1 MASMSVYKSTP
12 IGQEYLHYV
21 IGFNKVCGKP
31 TAFIAIVRAAK
42 RSGMQKD
49 SLWQAVLG
57 EIELSVSRGNYV
69 TWFKNTCLLKEESE
83 TVLIGVPNVFIKQQL
98 EKKYTDLIRE
108 VLAKNN
114 RTPTAIE
121 YKISALAVTSREPDE
136 ETSMM
141 ASESPVSSSPQYRN
155 QAAQSMHDRAPS
167 LRTGSGSVGS
177 SLAHSYR
184 QGINDRYSFDNFIVG
199 AGNELAF
206 AACQAIAQQPG
217 TKYNP
222 LFLYGGVGIG
232 KTHLIQAVGNAI
244 LAQKPDA
251 RVLYIS
257 TEQFVQEFVDA
268 LRFRKTADFA
278 SYYRTADVLIVDD
291 IQFIAGKEKMQE
303 EFFHTF
309 NALHQGNRQII
320 ISSDRPP
327 KEIATLEDRLK
338 SRFAWGMS
346 IDMQIPDFETRC
358 AIVQTK
364 AQGHQAVLEPE
375 VVEYLATNI
384 QTNIREL
391 EGALNQLL
399 AFCEMRNLEPSLGIA
414 TSLLGVNKSR
424 PKHLSAKQIIER
436 TARHFQIP
444 MEDILGPKRDK
455 DIVMPRQIAMYML
468 RSELHLS
475 FPKIAREL
483 GRKDHTTAIHSVE
496 KITKESQLDAD
507 LRTVLSEIKERLYA

>member
-1 MASMSVYKSTP
+1 MSSDV
-12 IGQEYLHYV
+12 
-21 IGFNKVCGKP
+21 
-31 TAFIAIVRAAK
+31 
-42 RSGMQKD
+42 
-49 SLWQAVLG
+49 WQAVLG
-57 EIELSVSRGNYV
+57 EIELSVSRGNFV
-69 TWFKNTCLLKEESE
+69 TWFKNTDLVQQSDQK
-83 TVLIGVPNVFIKQQL
+83 VVIGVPNVFIKQQL
-98 EKKYTDLIRE
+98 ERKYNDLVVATLKKNGIEPET
-108 VLAKNN
+108 
-114 RTPTAIE
+114 IE
-121 YKISALAVTSREPDE
+121 YKIVSVTPSPRSSEEPVLIATAAATNE
-136 ETSMM
+136 E
-141 ASESPVSSSPQYRN
+141 P
-155 QAAQSMHDRAPS
+155 AAAATKQGGN
-167 LRTGSGSVGS
+167 T
-177 SLAHSYR
+177 LAHSYR
-184 QGINDRYSFDNFIVG
+184 QGLNERYTFENFIVG

-206 AACQAIAQQPG
+206 AACQSIALSPG

-232 KTHLIQAVGNAI
+232 KTHLIQAVGNAF
-244 LAQKPDA
+244 LGKKPNA
-251 RVLYIS
+251 KVLYIS

-278 SYYRTADVLIVDD
+278 GYYRTADVLIVDD
-291 IQFIAGKEKMQE
+291 VQFIAGKEKMQE

-309 NALHQGNRQII
+309 NALHQANKQII
-320 ISSDRPP
+320 ISSDKPP
-327 KEIATLEDRLK
+327 KDIPTLEERLR

-364 AQGHQAVLEPE
+364 AHGHDIFLPPD
-375 VVEYLATNI
+375 VVEYLANNI

-399 AFCEMRNLEPSLGIA
+399 AFCEMRALEPSLSIA
-414 TSLLGVNKSR
+414 TSLLGVSKTR

-436 TARHFQIP
+436 TARHFQVP

-455 DIVMPRQIAMYML
+455 DIVVPRQIAMYIL

-496 KITKESQLDAD
+496 KIEKESRLDAS
-507 LRTVLSEIKERLYA
+507 LRTAISEIKERLYA